1 VTGAPISEA
10 VTVLLVTCRAL
21 AYWIAGLAAAVTV
34 VCVVVVAGVGWAW
47 RRAWRALSGRLTA
60 SQPSEAPFPPEPAER
75 RSEPQPCP
83 APTWAR
89 TDKEAA

>member
-34 VCVVVVAGVGWAW
+34 VCVVVVAGAAWAW
-47 RRAWRALSGRLTA
+47 RRAWRALSGRLRPEPPA
-60 SQPSEAPFPPEPAER
+60 EVPRLLPPPERAADAHPAN
-75 RSEPQPCP
+75 P
-83 APTWAR
+83 APH
-89 TDKEAA
+89 KAA